1 MKNALL
7 TFVFAA
13 CCITAFGRSAMDRW
27 PALKSFHEVI
37 AATFHPSQEGKLQP
51 VKTKIDEL
59 CSRAESLTTAPKP
72 SEYNTP
78 QVDAAIAKLN
88 KNAKELKVLITKKAP
103 DAQIKAKLATVHK
116 CFHEIVDMTVKE
128 E

>member
-7 TFVFAA
+7 TFVLAA
-13 CCITAFGRSAMDRW
+13 CCLTAFGRSAIDRW

-37 AATFHPSQEGKLQP
+37 AATFHPSQEGNLKP
-51 VKTKIDEL
+51 VKTQIDEL
-59 CSRAESLTTAPKP
+59 CSRAETLTTAPMP
-72 SEYNTP
+72 SEYNNP
-78 QVDAAIAKLN
+78 QVQAAIAKLN
-88 KNAKELKVLITKKAP
+88 KNAKELKALIVKKAP
-103 DAQIKAKLATVHK
+103 DAQIKMKLTTVHK